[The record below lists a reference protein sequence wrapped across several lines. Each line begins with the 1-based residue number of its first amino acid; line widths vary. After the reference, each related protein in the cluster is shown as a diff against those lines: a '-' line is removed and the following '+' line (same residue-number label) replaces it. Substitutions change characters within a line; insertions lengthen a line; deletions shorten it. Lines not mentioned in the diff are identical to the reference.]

1 MSHCLTGERDREGG
15 EGRREGWMKEERR
28 QKDIYREKNRR
39 VNPLKIDL
47 GYNPDSNSWMPVSYR
62 ILLRSDPW

>member
-1 MSHCLTGERDREGG
+1 MSHCLTEGRDREGG
-15 EGRREGWMKEERR
+15 RRREGGKETERY
-28 QKDIYREKNRR
+28 IYREKNRR
-39 VNPLKIDL
+39 VNPLKIDF